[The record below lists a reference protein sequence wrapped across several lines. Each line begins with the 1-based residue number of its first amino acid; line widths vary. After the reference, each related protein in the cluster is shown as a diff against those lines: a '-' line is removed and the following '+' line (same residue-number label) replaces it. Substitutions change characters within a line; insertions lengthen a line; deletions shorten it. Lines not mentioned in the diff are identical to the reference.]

1 MKWCAERPLA
11 AIFIVIVST
20 VMVLPLITAAVLM
33 PIAILMDFGSY
44 LGNKGWL
51 YVMYM
56 LLFQGMT
63 LALLFMFLF
72 SAAFIVAS
80 SATVLHSYGVTTDIL
95 QKK

>member
-44 LGNKGWL
+44 LGNKGF
-51 YVMYM
+51 
-56 LLFQGMT
+56 LLNIKQGM
-63 LALLFMFLF
+63 
-72 SAAFIVAS
+72 VC
-80 SATVLHSYGVTTDIL
+80 G
-95 QKK
+95 